1 LPSSKG
7 ELESFNVLVGVHP
20 RELVEGGLAEREDRR
35 VGCCL
40 ENAPARC
47 HEALGALGVKSRRD
61 VRVST
66 RIEGDDE
73 GF

>member
-1 LPSSKG
+1 LPSAKG
-7 ELESFNVLVGVHP
+7 ELESFDVLVGVHP
-20 RELVEGGLAEREDRR
+20 REFIEGGLAEREDRR
-35 VGCCL
+35 VGGCL
-40 ENAPARC
+40 ENAPACR
-47 HEALGALGVKSRRD
+47 HEALRALWVKSRRD